1 MIYFKIEGKRGM
13 KIALI
18 NENSQ
23 KKRNAFILEIL
34 EKVAKKY
41 GHEVFNYGVSLDKD
55 YDLDY
60 VGAGVLTAILLNSKA
75 VDLVITGCASGQ
87 GVMMVA
93 NTFPNVYCGL
103 INDVTD
109 VTLFQK
115 INGGNAISIPFG
127 KKFGIGMEIELE
139 AILEGLFKTTP
150 CLGYPKERQDIQNA
164 QREKF
169 HHLKTNLYE
178 DFATIIEEMDKD
190 VLYAI
195 IHNEYFAE
203 NFFLHSKND
212 RVSSLLRDLF
222 DAWV

>member
-139 AILEGLFKTTP
+139 AILEGLFKTIP
-150 CLGYPKERQDIQNA
+150 CLGYPKERRDIQNV

-169 HHLKTNLYE
+169 QHLKTNLYE